1 MTQKSKKQFDLY
13 LTLIFPPRSLTTKM
27 AGYAVIAGRLHLK
40 KLGGFMIFILNAPIM
55 TDFGLYRYKK
65 ITTLQAKKI
74 LKNSTFVSAI
84 GHEATAMFLSNL
96 LEVEIKYNRVAIVMQ
111 EGDIALVFHLLT
123 RLSEGQVLK
132 LNELCGKDYTLGL
145 LKKLE

>member
-1 MTQKSKKQFDLY
+1 
-13 LTLIFPPRSLTTKM
+13 
-27 AGYAVIAGRLHLK
+27 
-40 KLGGFMIFILNAPIM
+40 MIYVLNGPIL

-65 ITTLQAKKI
+65 ITPLQAKKI
-74 LKNSTFVSAI
+74 LKSNTFVSAI

-96 LEVEIKYNRVAIVMQ
+96 LNVEIQYNRVAIVMQ
-111 EGDIALVFHLLT
+111 EGDAAIVFHLLT

-132 LNELCGKDYTLGL
+132 LNELCSKDYTLGL

>member
-1 MTQKSKKQFDLY
+1 M
-13 LTLIFPPRSLTTKM
+13 
-27 AGYAVIAGRLHLK
+27 LK
-40 KLGGFMIFILNAPIM
+40 KIFDIETLLKFAIINTMIYVLNGPIL

-65 ITTLQAKKI
+65 ITILQAKKI

-96 LEVEIKYNRVAIVMQ
+96 LEVEIQYNRVAIVMQ

-132 LNELCGKDYTLGL
+132 LNELCSKDYTLGL

>member
-1 MTQKSKKQFDLY
+1 
-13 LTLIFPPRSLTTKM
+13 
-27 AGYAVIAGRLHLK
+27 
-40 KLGGFMIFILNAPIM
+40 MIYVLNPSIL

-96 LEVEIKYNRVAIVMQ
+96 LETEIKCNRVAVVMQ
-111 EGDIALVFHLLT
+111 KSDVALVFRLLT
-123 RLSEGQVLK
+123 RLGEGQVLK
-132 LNELCGKDYTLGL
+132 LNELCEKDYTLGL

>member
-1 MTQKSKKQFDLY
+1 MLY
-13 LTLIFPPRSLTTKM
+13 
-27 AGYAVIAGRLHLK
+27 
-40 KLGGFMIFILNAPIM
+40 ILNSPIL

-96 LEVEIKYNRVAIVMQ
+96 LEVEIQYNRVAVVMQ
-111 EGDIALVFHLLT
+111 KGDTALVFKLLV
-123 RLSEGQVLK
+123 RLNEGQVLK
-132 LNELCGKDYTLGL
+132 PNELCEKDYTLGL
-145 LKKLE
+145 LKKIK